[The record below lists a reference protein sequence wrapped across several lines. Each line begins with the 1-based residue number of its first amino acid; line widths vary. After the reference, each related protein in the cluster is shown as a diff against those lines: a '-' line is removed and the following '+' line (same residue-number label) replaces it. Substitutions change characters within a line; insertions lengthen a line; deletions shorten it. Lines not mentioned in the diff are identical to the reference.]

1 MPSVNLARIVV
12 LPGLAWFSLSVLAL
26 GVAAGPAAA
35 DEPEKGAPT
44 KPAGPPPGAHPPAGA
59 GAPPSFHPGPGGA
72 PAGPGGVPPHPGPA
86 GFNPGGAPHPGAFHA
101 APGGNAHY
109 EFHDRDFHHFNA
121 DEARIWGGGS
131 WHQDWH
137 DGRYGWWWYT
147 NGGWYFYDQPV
158 YPMPLVVSD
167 IYVGE
172 PVEVAPEA
180 VAAPP
185 APPPPQGLAPPQ
197 FWYYCDNPAGYY
209 PYVQS
214 CPTQFREVP
223 AGQ

>member
-1 MPSVNLARIVV
+1 M
-12 LPGLAWFSLSVLAL
+12 SVLAL
-26 GVAAGPAAA
+26 GVAAAE
-35 DEPEKGAPT
+35 EPEKGAPAKAAPA
-44 KPAGPPPGAHPPAGA
+44 KPAAPPPGAHPPAGA
-59 GAPPSFHPGPGGA
+59 GAPPGFHPGPGG
-72 PAGPGGVPPHPGPA
+72 PPPGPGGVPPHPGPA
-86 GFNPGGAPHPGAFHA
+86 GFNPGGAPHPGPPGGFNPGGAPHPGAFHGG
-101 APGGNAHY
+101 PGGTAHY
-109 EFHDRDFHHFNA
+109 VFHNHDFHHFNA

-172 PVEVAPEA
+172 SVEAEPEMAP
-180 VAAPP
+180 PP
-185 APPPPQGLAPPQ
+185 APPQPPQGLAPPQ